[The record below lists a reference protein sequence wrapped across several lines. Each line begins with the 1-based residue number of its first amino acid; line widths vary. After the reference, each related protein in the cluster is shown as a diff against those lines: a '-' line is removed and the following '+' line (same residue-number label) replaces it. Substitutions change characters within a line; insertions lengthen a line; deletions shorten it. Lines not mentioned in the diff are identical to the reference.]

1 MKRLNVLVTKILTV
15 IILLIQSLALA
26 ATPNEQACADKTQK
40 QNEMQLISAKL
51 SRSEQLGMNTE
62 KEMQAMTLAQQALDK
77 AEEACPMTKD
87 EACAVR
93 VLKKKQYDAL
103 IGNISRNPLID
114 MDGALKKLK
123 AVSKEY
129 KHAKAICPQ

>member
-1 MKRLNVLVTKILTV
+1 MKKILYIAV
-15 IILLIQSLALA
+15 LLLPSFILA
-26 ATPNEQACADKTQK
+26 ATPNEQACADKKQK
-40 QNEMQLISAKL
+40 QSEMQLITAKL
-51 SRSEQLGMNTE
+51 SRSEQLGMNTQ
-62 KEMQAMTLAQQALDK
+62 KETQAMALAQQELER

-93 VLKKKQYDAL
+93 VVKKKQYDAL
-103 IGNISRNPLID
+103 IGNISRNPMMD

-129 KHAKAICPQ
+129 KHAKSICPQ

>member
-1 MKRLNVLVTKILTV
+1 MNKAFGI
-15 IILLIQSLALA
+15 IILLSQSLALA

-62 KEMQAMTLAQQALDK
+62 KETQAMTLAQQELER

-103 IGNISRNPLID
+103 IGNISRNPLMD
-114 MDGALKKLK
+114 MDRALKKLK

-129 KHAKAICPQ
+129 KHAKSICPQ

>member
-1 MKRLNVLVTKILTV
+1 MKKFLFVV
-15 IILLIQSLALA
+15 ILLIQSLVLA

-62 KEMQAMTLAQQALDK
+62 KEMQAMALAQQELDR

-87 EACAVR
+87 EACSVR
-93 VLKKKQYDAL
+93 VLKKKQYDAQ
-103 IGNISRNPLID
+103 IGNISRNPLMD
-114 MDGALKKLK
+114 MDRALKKLK

-129 KHAKAICPQ
+129 KHAKSICPQ

>member
-1 MKRLNVLVTKILTV
+1 MSQRINQFLAVI
-15 IILLIQSLALA
+15 IILLQGSAFG
-26 ATPNEQACADKTQK
+26 ATANEQACADKSQK
-40 QNEMQLISAKL
+40 QNEMQ
-51 SRSEQLGMNTE
+51 
-62 KEMQAMTLAQQALDK
+62 AMALAEQALEK

-93 VLKKKQYDAL
+93 VLKKKQYDIL
-103 IGNISRNPLID
+103 IGNISRNPLMD

-129 KHAKAICPQ
+129 KHAKTICPQ